1 MVVCGNTRGT
11 RRIHAFNIYSTIFS
25 FAGCDAP
32 GPPPPPRCRSPVAGG
47 RWPASGVALA
57 GLFLCCGVWGVGA
70 GRASQLSPSPSR
82 RLALPRPTVRPVWTL
97 SPDTSSI
104 SRGESEPLRAHSVH
118 CAHTTGYV
126 ASFQP
131 SSPSATTLSGS
142 GSLSPVR
149 GAGNVRLIRGAAEH
163 VHVEANGRECEKR
176 CASRQNRPHARQ
188 PWSARVWGEKARG
201 PGERGG
207 FGT

>member
-1 MVVCGNTRGT
+1 MYRCSEKRLASIGYTLLIFT
-11 RRIHAFNIYSTIFS
+11 PQYS
-25 FAGCDAP
+25 ALPVALRPVPLPAAAP
-32 GPPPPPRCRSPVAGG
+32 RSPGG
-47 RWPASGVALA
+47 RWPVALA
-57 GLFLCCGVWGVGA
+57 GLGGGGA
-70 GRASQLSPSPSR
+70 GGASQLSPSPRYGRCGHSPQT
-82 RLALPRPTVRPVWTL
+82 PRPSRERAPASALCALCTHNGVC
-97 SPDTSSI
+97 SI
-104 SRGESEPLRAHSVH
+104 FSQS
-118 CAHTTGYV
+118 
-126 ASFQP
+126 
-131 SSPSATTLSGS
+131 SSPSATTLFGS

>member
-1 MVVCGNTRGT
+1 MVTLEGRGVYT
-11 RRIHAFNIYSTIFS
+11 LLIFTPQYS
-25 FAGCDAP
+25 ALPVAMRPVPLRLPAAAP
-32 GPPPPPRCRSPVAGG
+32 RWPVAGG
-47 RWPASGVALA
+47 RRAAWRWRGCSCVVACGGW
-57 GLFLCCGVWGVGA
+57 GLGGPLNSPLPLPGGWLSHAPRYGRCGHSPQTPRPSREA
-70 GRASQLSPSPSR
+70 RASPCERTL
-82 RLALPRPTVRPVWTL
+82 WT
-97 SPDTSSI
+97 
-104 SRGESEPLRAHSVH
+104 VH

-131 SSPSATTLSGS
+131 SSPSATTLSGP

>member
-1 MVVCGNTRGT
+1 MVVCGNTRAARTSRDCCVLSRFSACSCAGPPAGP
-11 RRIHAFNIYSTIFS
+11 RRPERGGAGGASLNSPLPLPGGWLSRHAPRYGRCGHSPQTPRPSRERAPASALCALCTHNGVCSIFS
-25 FAGCDAP
+25 Q
-32 GPPPPPRCRSPVAGG
+32 S
-47 RWPASGVALA
+47 
-57 GLFLCCGVWGVGA
+57 
-70 GRASQLSPSPSR
+70 
-82 RLALPRPTVRPVWTL
+82 
-97 SPDTSSI
+97 
-104 SRGESEPLRAHSVH
+104 
-118 CAHTTGYV
+118 
-126 ASFQP
+126 
-131 SSPSATTLSGS
+131 SSPSATTLFGS

>member
-1 MVVCGNTRGT
+1 MVVCGNTRGVYT
-11 RRIHAFNIYSTIFS
+11 LLIFTPQYSALPVALRPVPLP
-25 FAGCDAP
+25 AGAAAP
-32 GPPPPPRCRSPVAGG
+32 RSPGGGWPVAGG
-47 RWPASGVALA
+47 A
-57 GLFLCCGVWGVGA
+57 GGA
-70 GRASQLSPSPSR
+70 GGWGGWGGLST
-82 RLALPRPTVRPVWTL
+82 LPFPTVRPVCGH
-97 SPDTSSI
+97 SPQTPRPSRERAPASALCALCTHNGVCSI
-104 SRGESEPLRAHSVH
+104 FSQS
-118 CAHTTGYV
+118 
-126 ASFQP
+126 
-131 SSPSATTLSGS
+131 SSPSATTLFGS